1 MLGGSGE
8 GSSPRAEAAAQ
19 ASGAKRER
27 VSTEPKG
34 RLDALSVGRSPD
46 TLGGRVWGWFLPHTP
61 ATWRMPSPPEG
72 GRGVGGFYSCPAGR
86 LTRRSRTIWHK
97 LCSKYSFYF
106 ALANYFVLAKLIYS
120 SLLSRISFIFVLV
133 YSFTNANLSPFHM

>member
-86 LTRRSRTIWHK
+86 LTRRSRTILHK
-97 LCSKYSFYF
+97 LCSKYSFRQV
-106 ALANYFVLAKLIYS
+106 ALDGWGQLAGGWGGCQRLILT
-120 SLLSRISFIFVLV
+120 SLCSV
-133 YSFTNANLSPFHM
+133 